1 MTIDNDDHYT
11 PENVFKLI
19 LMIAAIPLAIW
30 LLCEAWDY
38 FHAYYDTYALA
49 HGRTE

>member
-30 LLCEAWDY
+30 FLCEAWDY
-38 FHAYYDTYALA
+38 FHAVDDVLA
-49 HGRTE
+49 IAGAR